1 MAMSTSRTFRKPSA
15 SYVIHASSS
24 FPVEGAS
31 VCSATEGFCG
41 VSTVFFDSTFG
52 FTGATVLDFDEELRA
67 GADDAFFSAPRPKR
81 TEAFNPS
88 EEAFDLFPVF
98 PSVAVDSLEESCAV
112 FDDAFSAFDETP
124 FGELFDSSPAL

>member
-31 VCSATEGFCG
+31 VCSATEAFCG

-52 FTGATVLDFDEELRA
+52 FTGATVLDFDGELGA
-67 GADDAFFSAPRPKR
+67 GADAAHAWQHTHPQEHGQDGVGLQP
-81 TEAFNPS
+81 EARVDG
-88 EEAFDLFPVF
+88 AKAL
-98 PSVAVDSLEESCAV
+98 AVPCVLQR
-112 FDDAFSAFDETP
+112 
-124 FGELFDSSPAL
+124 